1 MFLRSYIIHFLTI
14 LICIEVKEVISNT
27 LQNNKISSLKST
39 TKSAKNNE
47 DVKLGENF
55 YLPPDYDKTI
65 PPGENDTI
73 LHFSIN
79 HPRVIKISQELMTY
93 QVNLNEIVFWKD
105 PRITSSSNSN
115 SNMSNDEIT
124 YRFKSLKRLPIWTP
138 MSHLDFRDV
147 KLWQSRKHTCDLRV
161 APKDASEDNVTLV
174 YITFK
179 GRSTIY
185 CDYDFNNF
193 PLDHQVCY
201 FRVDLESSHDYDVK
215 LNNLDNYT
223 AESYEACGF
232 RITTLGINTNNS
244 DTMAGFDLHM
254 ERIIRPY
261 LFQYYLPCAAIVMMS
276 QISFIIPMS
285 AIPGRVALVTT
296 LFLSLTNIY
305 INQMVRFS
313 IDLINQVL
321 FLYSLIKQK
330 ISTK

>member
-1 MFLRSYIIHFLTI
+1 MIYFLTI
-14 LICIEVKEVISNT
+14 LIFINVNDVTSNS
-27 LQNNKISSLKST
+27 LQNNRISSLKST
-39 TKSAKNNE
+39 TKSAKNDK
-47 DVKLGENF
+47 DVKLGDHF

-65 PPGENDTI
+65 PPGENDSI
-73 LHFSIN
+73 LYFSIN

-105 PRITSSSNSN
+105 PRIKSSSNTN
-115 SNMSNDEIT
+115 TNISNDETT

-147 KLWQSRKHTCDLRV
+147 KLWQSRKHTCDLRI
-161 APKDASEDNVTLV
+161 APIDTSEDSVTFV

-185 CDYDFNNF
+185 CDFDFNNF
-193 PLDHQVCY
+193 PLDHQKCY
-201 FRVDLESSHDYDVK
+201 FRVDLESSNDYDLK
-215 LNNLDNYT
+215 FNNLHNYT

-232 RITTLGINTNNS
+232 RITTLEINTSNS

-313 IDLINQVL
+313 IDLV
-321 FLYSLIKQK
+321 K
-330 ISTK
+330 